1 MRRGAS
7 RLMTPILQASLK
19 TQAQTLSRES
29 RPIEG
34 GDHPC
39 PPVTTKDSF
48 AERCYG
54 VVTLARTVTGVDSTV
69 LICSGAVAVGASLT
83 GRTSTLT
90 RAAAEYA
97 PSGSRAR

>member
-19 TQAQTLSRES
+19 TQAQALSRES
-29 RPIEG
+29 RPIKG

-48 AERCYG
+48 AERC
-54 VVTLARTVTGVDSTV
+54 
-69 LICSGAVAVGASLT
+69 
-83 GRTSTLT
+83 
-90 RAAAEYA
+90 
-97 PSGSRAR
+97 